1 MIKILQKSL
10 AILFLML
17 VTSELTFSQEFT
29 ISGKI
34 TDIEDE
40 PMAGVNVV
48 EKGTGNGT
56 ITGVNGSYKLALSS
70 PQATVIFSFIG
81 FVTEEVNV
89 SGRSQINMVMMQD
102 VMQLMEIEI
111 VGSRSLNRSATETPV
126 PVDIIPLSEI
136 ATTSGQLDVN
146 QMLQYV
152 APSYN
157 ANQQSGADGSDH
169 VDPASIRG
177 LGPDQTL
184 VLVNGKR
191 RHQSSL
197 INIFG
202 TRGRGNTG
210 TDLNAIPIS
219 AIDRIEIL
227 RDGASAQYGSDAIAG
242 VINIVLKSS
251 VDEFTG
257 FVTSGIRK
265 EGDGEKFQVNGNYGV
280 RIGEK
285 GFVNMTMDYL
295 HKGRTNRP
303 ADPNEYDIYRRQFGD
318 AEADNF
324 GAYFNSEVPV
334 AGETKFYAFG
344 GFNFRD
350 TDAYAWSRGD
360 VDERNVQAIYPN
372 GFDPHILSKIV
383 DKSISVGI
391 KGNMKDWKVDFN
403 NTYGENMFHY
413 FVEGSLNAT
422 LLENSN
428 TRFDAGGFKLSQ
440 NTTGINFSRFFD
452 NTFEGVNVA
461 FGSEYRVENY
471 SIFAGDVASYARF
484 DINGNV
490 VDKDTPID
498 EIVYWQDENG
508 DYLDSDGNVVLFDNN
523 DVLVDEMGNPVLDDQ
538 GNPQNKYDIVVA
550 RPGGSQGFPGFRP
563 DNEVDEYRTN
573 LAGYIDLEMDFT
585 KSFMVGIAVRGE
597 RYSDFGNTLNGK
609 IATRW
614 APADKFAVRGSA
626 STGFRAPSLAQIH
639 FNSVFTDFVSGNAID
654 KFIAPNNGP
663 ITRALGIPQL
673 KQEKALNLSAGITA
687 EPIHGL
693 SVTVDG
699 YFVDVQDRIVLTG
712 AFEDTDPQIGDELQ
726 DLNVGA
732 AQFFTNAV
740 DTRTTGVDVVL
751 QYSTKLGDGD
761 LKTTLAANFNN
772 MEIEDIKTNNK
783 LKGKEEIYF
792 GRREQYFLLASAPN
806 SKINL
811 TLDYTLNKFNANL
824 RLVRFDEV
832 VLMDWIGEKDVYE
845 SRITTDLSLGYQL
858 TNGIRLVIGGTNIF
872 DVLPTKQDTET
883 ETGGNWDPVQMGF
896 NGAFYFAKLG
906 FKL

>member
-1 MIKILQKSL
+1 MIKQLQKCL
-10 AILFLML
+10 L
-17 VTSELTFSQEFT
+17 VLLIVFAGVGQAFSQTFT
-29 ISGKI
+29 VSGKV
-34 TDIEDE
+34 TDFSDE
-40 PMAGVNVV
+40 TMAGVNVV
-48 EKGTGNGT
+48 EKGTSNGT
-56 ITGVNGSYKLALSS
+56 ITDVEGNYELQLSS
-70 PQATVIFSFIG
+70 PQATIIFSFIG
-81 FVTEEVNV
+81 FITEEVQVNGK
-89 SGRSQINMVMMQD
+89 SKIDMVMMQD

-111 VGSRSLNRSATETPV
+111 VGSRSLSRSATETPV

-184 VLVNGKR
+184 VLINGKR

-210 TDLNAIPIS
+210 TDLNAIPVS

-242 VINIVLKSS
+242 VINIVLKSG

-257 FVTSGIRK
+257 FVTSGVTT
-265 EGDGEKFQVNGNYGV
+265 EGDGEKVQVNGNYGF

-295 HKGRTNRP
+295 HKGRTNRA

-318 AEADNF
+318 AESDNF
-324 GAYFNSEVPV
+324 GAYFNSEVPINDK
-334 AGETKFYAFG
+334 TKFYAFG

-350 TDAYAWSRGD
+350 TDAYAWSRGAD
-360 VDERNVQAIYPN
+360 EERNVLAIYSG
-372 GFDPHILSKIV
+372 GFDPHILSKIS
-383 DKSISVGI
+383 DKSLSAGI
-391 KGNMKDWKVDFN
+391 KGDLKGWKVDFN
-403 NTYGENMFHY
+403 NTYGDNMFHY

-422 LLENSN
+422 MLERSP
-428 TRFDAGGFKLSQ
+428 TRFDAGGFSLSQ
-440 NTTGINFSRFFD
+440 NTTGLSFSKYYE
-452 NTFEGVNVA
+452 NSLEGINVA
-461 FGSEYRVENY
+461 FGTEYRVENY
-471 SIFAGDVASYARF
+471 TIFAGDVESYASF

-490 VDKDTPID
+490 VDKDTDPLD
-498 EIVYWQDENG
+498 LVYFQN
-508 DYLDSDGNVVLFDNN
+508 SDGDMVV
-523 DVLVDEMGNPVLDDQ
+523 
-538 GNPQNKYDIVVA
+538 

-563 DNEVDEYRTN
+563 ENEVDEYRTN
-573 LAGYIDLEMDFT
+573 LAGYVDVEMDFT
-585 KSFMVGIAVRGE
+585 KSFMIGMALRGE
-597 RYSDFGNTLNGK
+597 RYSDFGNTINGK
-609 IATRW
+609 IASRLALTDNL
-614 APADKFAVRGSA
+614 ALRGSV

-654 KFIAPNNGP
+654 KFIAPNNSP

-673 KQEKALNLSAGITA
+673 KQERALNFSAGVTA
-687 EPIHGL
+687 QPVNGL

-699 YFVDVQDRIVLTG
+699 YMVQIQDRIVLTG
-712 AFEDTDPQIGDELQ
+712 AFEDTDPQIGSELQ
-726 DLNVGA
+726 KLNVGA

-740 DTRTTGVDVVL
+740 DTKTIGADLVV
-751 QYSTKLGDGD
+751 QYATVLGSGN
-761 LKTTLAANFNN
+761 LRATLAANFNK
-772 MEIEDIKTNNK
+772 MEIEEIKTNQK
-783 LKGKEEIYF
+783 LQGKEDIYF
-792 GRREQYFLLASAPN
+792 GEREQYFLLASAPD

-811 TLDYTLNKFNANL
+811 TLDYTLNRFNANL
-824 RLVRFDEV
+824 RFVRFDEI
-832 VLMDWIGEKDVYE
+832 VLIDWIDEKDVYE
-845 SRITTDLSLGYQL
+845 ARITTDASVGYKITDGVQ
-858 TNGIRLVIGGTNIF
+858 VILGGTNIF
-872 DVLPTKQDTET
+872 NVLPTKQDTET

-896 NGAFYFAKLG
+896 NGAFFFAKLG
-906 FKL
+906 FRF